1 MSVASVLARGKA
13 ALRGS
18 ETEQRL
24 AVLLYDD
31 SVQVISTFELNQLA
45 SLTYHE
51 SMVITSSTD
60 MTEILLD
67 NLEQIQK
74 SPIQYST
81 ISVQKC
87 LVVTE
92 HILLY
97 GAEKVIACVRQQLL
111 RYIQELT
118 EYNTVLL
125 SAQHESWLFKLKG
138 GGVDQGGPVREIAQ
152 RILSYFPNNHQL
164 LYAERQRLAS
174 NESLVPIGDKQ
185 QVGFCT
191 DKVRYEILQRK
202 IRQQNALKS
211 NLKKDDNAFGAGY
224 ASRDGKTV
232 VGAAHGIEEMLAMQK
247 KHEQKFRDDS
257 QTLNEESSNNTFQE
271 YQAPDLLEFATLP
284 NTTAAVSSS
293 SIPPSAIAPVVDL
306 LDLGTSPLENGATI
320 GLDNTADML
329 LWGSNEE
336 NSVVT
341 STEIFNTAA
350 TTTTIKMPSDPFDAI
365 TSTITTATDTNQR
378 TNADAVVGDLA
389 LLAGSM
395 SLHQPL
401 YTTNNN
407 GIHSTSS
414 HLWNNTSSIPVRNN
428 TPTTTTTKN
437 TYSLAPTDP
446 FDALDG
452 LTTTSAIPQSRMT
465 ALGVS
470 APPPVP
476 SASFVQGT
484 PAWTG
489 SVCSNTMS
497 IAPQVPLPPTAIT
510 SSIQISAP
518 LAPLSGASGNKDD
531 DDNGFGMA
539 MGGAMGMGLQPV
551 GSAPAAPPPPPPP
564 PSNGSFF
571 Y

>member
-13 ALRGS
+13 AIRGN

-60 MTEILLD
+60 MTEIILD
-67 NLEQIQK
+67 HLEQIQK

-81 ISVQKC
+81 ISVQKS

-97 GAEKVIACVRQQLL
+97 GAEKVIGCVRQQLL

-191 DKVRYEILQRK
+191 DKIRYEILQRK
-202 IRQQNALKS
+202 IRQQNTLKS
-211 NLKKDDNAFGAGY
+211 NLKKDENAFGAGY

-232 VGAAHGIEEMLAMQK
+232 VGAAHGIEEMLAMQR

-257 QTLNEESSNNTFQE
+257 QASSSLSNQTTTNMFQE

-284 NTTAAVSSS
+284 NTSISSS
-293 SIPPSAIAPVVDL
+293 TSSVPSSAIAPPVVDL
-306 LDLGTSPLENGATI
+306 LDLGTSPPEHSASY
-320 GLDNTADML
+320 GLDNTANIL
-329 LWGSNEE
+329 LLGGGEE
-336 NSVVT
+336 KPITN
-341 STEIFNTAA
+341 STEIFMTTA
-350 TTTTIKMPSDPFDAI
+350 KSSDPFAAI
-365 TSTITTATDTNQR
+365 TSTAATDTDLNQS
-378 TNADAVVGDLA
+378 TNADTVVGDLA
-389 LLAGSM
+389 LLAGSL
-395 SLHQPL
+395 SLQHQH
-401 YTTNNN
+401 TNNN
-407 GIHSTSS
+407 GAPSSTLWNDTLAPLETNTAATTSS
-414 HLWNNTSSIPVRNN
+414 KSTL
-428 TPTTTTTKN
+428 
-437 TYSLAPTDP
+437 SLAPSDP
-446 FDALDG
+446 FAALDAM
-452 LTTTSAIPQSRMT
+452 TTNNAIPQPGMS

-470 APPPVP
+470 AAPTGP
-476 SASFVQGT
+476 STSFLQGIS
-484 PAWTG
+484 AWTG
-489 SVCSNTMS
+489 
-497 IAPQVPLPPTAIT
+497 PQIPLAPTAIT
-510 SSIQISAP
+510 SSIQISAQ
-518 LAPLSGASGNKDD
+518 LAPLSGANNNGKKDD

-539 MGGAMGMGLQPV
+539 MGGASGMGLQPM

-564 PSNGSFF
+564 ASTNGSFF
-571 Y
+571 D